1 MYNIDNISSIFDN
14 EEDYIEFLLALKK
27 TNDKDIRYTCE
38 ILLEDKGYCCRC
50 GTKLQTLTYREPH
63 PEVEGYM
70 TYETFTVEVCPECD
84 IVNNKRYGD
93 YRIG

>member
-1 MYNIDNISSIFDN
+1 MCSIDNVSSIFDN

-38 ILLEDKGYCCRC
+38 NLLDEKGYCYKC

-70 TYETFTVEVCPECD
+70 TYETFTTLMCPNCD
-84 IVNNKRYGD
+84 IINSERYGE
-93 YRIG
+93 YEFE